1 MLDRSIREILVRNI
15 LCFFF
20 PMLLGCRIEAY
31 FNKTLLAGPPP
42 FVSLPHIIPAVV
54 LSLPPTP
61 SAPRPP
67 HLPLNDKHQ
76 LTQQHPSSQIPVNA
90 TPLSRAVR
98 AQKTTNTHKKEGKS
112 TPFEDAKS
120 NQLCLSDS
128 LARITHQTPSSTP
141 EGV

>member
-42 FVSLPHIIPAVV
+42 FVSLFLTSYQPFYYPSVH
-54 LSLPPTP
+54 SLPPSRP
-61 SAPRPP
+61 LQVHPAPL

-98 AQKTTNTHKKEGKS
+98 AQKNHKHPPKKKENPPRLKM
-112 TPFEDAKS
+112 
-120 NQLCLSDS
+120 
-128 LARITHQTPSSTP
+128 
-141 EGV
+141 